1 MIMIGSLLIINKNN
15 NFTCSSILTLRSL
28 KNRGGSLYAEYLVIN
43 LEMEMEVE
51 MEMEMEVV

>member
-43 LEMEMEVE
+43 LEMEME
-51 MEMEMEVV
+51 MEMEVEVV